1 TAIAPTQGSV
11 GSSVPVTITGTNF
24 QTGATLSVGAGITV
38 SSVSL
43 PSATQL
49 TATLAIAAGATVGT
63 RNVTVTNPDTQSGT
77 LTGGFTVAAAAPTV
91 TTIAPT
97 QGTVGSSVPVTITG
111 TNFQTGATLSVG
123 AGITVS
129 RRPEPPTSQPT

>member
-1 TAIAPTQGSV
+1 P
-11 GSSVPVTITGTNF
+11 
-24 QTGATLSVGAGITV
+24 GA
-38 SSVSL
+38 
-43 PSATQL
+43 
-49 TATLAIAAGATVGT
+49 

-77 LTGGFTVAAAAPTV
+77 LTSGFTVVAAAAPTV

-129 RRPEPPTSQPT
+129 AVSVPSATQLTATLAIAAGATLGARNVTVTNPDTQSGTLTGRSEARRVG